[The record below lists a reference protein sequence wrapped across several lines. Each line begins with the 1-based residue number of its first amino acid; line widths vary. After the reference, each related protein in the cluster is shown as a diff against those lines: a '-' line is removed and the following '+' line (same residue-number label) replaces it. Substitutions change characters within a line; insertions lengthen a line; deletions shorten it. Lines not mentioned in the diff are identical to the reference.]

1 MYGYS
6 PSASLDD
13 SLDLETERSLT
24 VTLISCSFH
33 FFLSMFG
40 VLSNFSVII
49 VALLEPWTE
58 IDNFTFVMCVSLAFN
73 RMLCSFFV
81 FPVNGFAVA
90 TNRWKLGNMWCW
102 TMGMSSIYF
111 SSLYCVQVFLIILD
125 TIVFRYSDIRKMI
138 AVSLSKKIAL
148 VMWAVLLLP
157 QTISITT
164 TYPQTYPYFNS
175 DCAGYQ
181 VTEPLEQ
188 DIPRDQYGFDPVKGG
203 CFERFIFV
211 DWRSLLTAAV
221 VYIILPLIS
230 IMIYYIA
237 LLFQEEARRRLAIT
251 INKGPPDKPRVHF
264 NSKTQIYQIA
274 IYIVFMF
281 PHVVLGITTFSTKSR
296 AKPAFHELDMVWM
309 ELSSVAVPAS
319 YLITCPTYL
328 KHMAGT
334 VPCLARVFLRKKT
347 KRNIRHTGRLATSP
361 GSTSSSSATSD
372 SVKSPAPIIRVL
384 SPDLVEMSLS
394 PSFQSLHPSQPDPKE
409 SNNKENAPGE
419 ADYTTAAP
427 EPASPAISKWYI
439 GRTKSNSMSKAGSSL
454 TVDQFSWDDQSSTC
468 TFSGPEY
475 Q

>member
-1 MYGYS
+1 MHPNPLSCHQTTGG
-6 PSASLDD
+6 LQHFDETVLNWI
-13 SLDLETERSLT
+13 LDLSYTMQF
-24 VTLISCSFH
+24 ISPPRLDRDSRKYA
-33 FFLSMFG
+33 LSHLQDKIGIPENMSHYG
-40 VLSNFSVII
+40 
-49 VALLEPWTE
+49 P
-58 IDNFTFVMCVSLAFN
+58 
-73 RMLCSFFV
+73 
-81 FPVNGFAVA
+81 
-90 TNRWKLGNMWCW
+90 WKLGNMWCW

-157 QTISITT
+157 QTISINT

-203 CFERFIFV
+203 CFER
-211 DWRSLLTAAV
+211 
-221 VYIILPLIS
+221 
-230 IMIYYIA
+230 
-237 LLFQEEARRRLAIT
+237 
-251 INKGPPDKPRVHF
+251 
-264 NSKTQIYQIA
+264 
-274 IYIVFMF
+274 
-281 PHVVLGITTFSTKSR
+281 
-296 AKPAFHELDMVWM
+296 FHELDMVWM

-394 PSFQSLHPSQPDPKE
+394 PSFQSLHPSQPDPKD
-409 SNNKENAPGE
+409 SNNKESDPGE